1 MENTRVTTGKIRLSY
16 LQVFEAKAMAEGE
29 TPKFSAAILLNKL
42 DKATKEKCDAAIQSA
57 ITQGIS
63 KKWKGKKPAILKLP
77 WRDGSEEK
85 PDDEAYNGHW
95 FLNASNTKKPIL
107 LGTDKRP
114 LEDPS
119 ELYSGVYARAVL
131 TFYPFS
137 GKSNGVAVSLDS
149 IMKLED
155 GESLGGS
162 LSLADAVSAFDE
174 DDDLM

>member
-1 MENTRVTTGKIRLSY
+1 METRVTTGKIRLSY
-16 LQVFEAKAMAEGE
+16 LNVFEAKAMTEGE
-29 TPKFSAAILLNKL
+29 TPKFSTAILLKKS
-42 DKATKEKCDAAIQSA
+42 DTVTKGKTDAAIEQA
-57 ITQGIS
+57 IKEGIP

-77 WRDGSEEK
+77 WRDGDEEK
-85 PDDEAYNGHW
+85 PDDEAYKGHW

-107 LGTDKRP
+107 LGPDKRP

-119 ELYSGVYARAVL
+119 ELYSGVFARAVL

-149 IMKLED
+149 IMKVED

-162 LSLADAVSAFDE
+162 ISMQDAVNAFDDGE
-174 DDDLM
+174 DDLM

>member
-1 MENTRVTTGKIRLSY
+1 METRVTTGKIRLSY
-16 LQVFEAKAMAEGE
+16 LNVFEAKAMTEGE
-29 TPKFSAAILLNKL
+29 TPKFSAAILLSKK
-42 DKATKEKCDAAIQSA
+42 DVATKAKADAAIQLA
-57 ITQGIS
+57 ITQGIP

-77 WRDGSEEK
+77 WRDGDEEK
-85 PDDEAYNGHW
+85 PDDEAYAGHW

-119 ELYSGVYARAVL
+119 ELYSGAYARAVL

-149 IMKLED
+149 ILKLED
-155 GESLGGS
+155 GESLGGTIS
-162 LSLADAVSAFDE
+162 MADAINAFDE
-174 DDDLM
+174 EDDLM